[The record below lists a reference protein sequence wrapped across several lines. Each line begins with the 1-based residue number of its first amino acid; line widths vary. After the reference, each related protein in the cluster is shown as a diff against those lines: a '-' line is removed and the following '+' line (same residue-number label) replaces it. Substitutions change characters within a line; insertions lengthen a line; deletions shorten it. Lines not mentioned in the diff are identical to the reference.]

1 MCRDFGQAGLP
12 LLSVPWGPCSPFP
25 WTGLLLGPCP
35 WLRSRLPACLLSRGR
50 FVVQPARLQL
60 GPVPDTLLLPV
71 TQGPS
76 PCASFFTLVKS
87 EVPSRPHPP
96 SGASRPLL
104 PGWARWILYSQDAA
118 FHCVPSTWVHFGA
131 GQLSRLLSSL
141 SPRETHT
148 EQRTSAEWGPTTA
161 FHLNLLYVPSSLL
174 PTLPI
179 PVLHSVARFPSVAQE
194 LDQFF
199 WSAAQFLGA
208 QFAPHP
214 LGPAGSQVHLDGVLV
229 CKPRRLLG
237 VVLRRSGVLPGSAL
251 RDPQEEQ
258 SDLLRQEEEGA
269 ASMDKE
275 TLPICGA

>member
-1 MCRDFGQAGLP
+1 MGKTCSDQTVRVERTRPGEGHLCRDFGQAGLP

-148 EQRTSAEWGPTTA
+148 EQNLCRVGPY
-161 FHLNLLYVPSSLL
+161 HCVPLKPTVRSFQPSPNPAYSGSSQCCQV
-174 PTLPI
+174 PVCGPGI
-179 PVLHSVARFPSVAQE
+179 GPVLLECSAVPRGPVCTSPFGTSWESGSPG
-194 LDQFF
+194 
-199 WSAAQFLGA
+199 WSLGLQAKEAAG
-208 QFAPHP
+208 
-214 LGPAGSQVHLDGVLV
+214 
-229 CKPRRLLG
+229 
-237 VVLRRSGVLPGSAL
+237 RSP
-251 RDPQEEQ
+251 
-258 SDLLRQEEEGA
+258 EEERCLARQCPQGPSGGA
-269 ASMDKE
+269 E
-275 TLPICGA
+275 